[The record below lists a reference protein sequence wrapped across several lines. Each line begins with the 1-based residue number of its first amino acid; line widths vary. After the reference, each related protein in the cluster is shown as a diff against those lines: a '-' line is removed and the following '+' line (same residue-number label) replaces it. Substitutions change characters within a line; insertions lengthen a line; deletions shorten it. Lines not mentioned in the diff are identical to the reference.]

1 MNTIDTPAVA
11 ADKKQLMLELKQLII
26 TECDKEDEFSAEQ
39 ISDQESLV
47 GAEARL
53 ELDSLDTLQLSLAIK
68 QRYKVRI
75 EGSKEGRKAF
85 ASVDAMADYILAG
98 TGGNAG

>member
-1 MNTIDTPAVA
+1 MNNVDKPAVA
-11 ADKKQLMLELKQLII
+11 VDKKQLMLELKQLII
-26 TECDKEDEFSAEQ
+26 TECDKADEFSAEQ
-39 ISDQESLV
+39 ITDQESLI
-47 GAEARL
+47 GSESRL

-85 ASVDAMADYILAG
+85 ASIDAMADYILAG
-98 TGGNAG
+98 TDGNAG